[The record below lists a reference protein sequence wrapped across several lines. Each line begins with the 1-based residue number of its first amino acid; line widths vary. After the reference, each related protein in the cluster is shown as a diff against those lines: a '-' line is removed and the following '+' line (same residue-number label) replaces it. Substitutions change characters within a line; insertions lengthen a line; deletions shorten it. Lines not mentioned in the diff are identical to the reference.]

1 MKNGLEKIKLLVN
14 ILLTS
19 SSVRQRIDDWLLYI
33 RLRTNILLNL
43 IVFDAYAI

>member
-1 MKNGLEKIKLLVN
+1 MENGLEKIKLLVN

-19 SSVRQRIDDWLLYI
+19 LSLRQRIDDWLLYI